1 MMISL
6 VYRLVAMVTQTEK
19 QGFLG
24 SGKRKQ
30 ASTALWFF
38 FLPGESPG
46 QYNQL
51 ESVLLHLPTDDSV
64 LSSEIPHRFVIQVIR
79 NLIRS

>member
-1 MMISL
+1 MYGIIISL

-19 QGFLG
+19 HCFLG

-30 ASTALWFF
+30 GSTALWFV

-51 ESVLLHLPTDDSV
+51 ESVLLHLPTNDSV
-64 LSSEIPHRFVIQVIR
+64 LSSEIPHRFV
-79 NLIRS
+79 L